1 MKIILFITLIFLS
14 TFASTNFKETRYVS
28 ALDFNRELIGKIN
41 LKDDILSIVYSK
53 PSKETITYH
62 PNKITILN
70 QDNQTTEYTFEQ
82 YPQAQYMGLIIKAII
97 NDNYNSLDNF
107 FKIKNQK
114 STIMLEAKP
123 IIYDRINFIEI
134 TKKQKSVEK
143 IFMDMSNKDTITI
156 EIIN

>member
-1 MKIILFITLIFLS
+1 MKIIIVLIVFYSYLVS
-14 TFASTNFKETRYVS
+14 TETFKETRYVS
-28 ALDFNRELIGKIN
+28 ALDFSRELIGKIN

-97 NDNYNSLDNF
+97 NNNYNSLDNF

-134 TKKQKSVEK
+134 TKKQKNVEK